1 MNLSIFYLN
10 EIFRSSHPKV
20 FLEIL
25 QNPQEN
31 TCARETLTQVF
42 SCEFCKIFKNTF
54 FEVWTTASEK
64 FVSDFLQIPFSS
76 ILEVAKVKN
85 SLFTFTRFVKILF
98 HLGSTG
104 FFKKWGKVYLPYLY
118 CTSTAKT
125 FWRRKTFSAGNEHWS
140 TIFGAF
146 FTFSEHVK

>member
-1 MNLSIFYLN
+1 MSLLIKRFCRANLSIFYLN

-85 SLFTFTRFVKILF
+85 SLFTLTRFVKILL
-98 HLGSTG
+98 HLGTTG
-104 FFKKWGKVYLPYLY
+104 FFKKWGKVFLPYLY

-125 FWRRKTFSAGNEHWS
+125 FWRRKTFSAGN
-140 TIFGAF
+140 
-146 FTFSEHVK
+146 